1 VLCPVRSLFPVVYS
15 PGVYPVIVVMI
26 ARRSKDVNPLIW
38 PERSYLE
45 SGSCGT
51 LPKAYGPVNE
61 PDRAVRVFEVAFG
74 GLRERVLTVEA

>member
-1 VLCPVRSLFPVVYS
+1 MGNLF
-15 PGVYPVIVVMI
+15 GFF
-26 ARRSKDVNPLIW
+26 
-38 PERSYLE
+38 
-45 SGSCGT
+45 GT